1 MTGSVE
7 TTKNSS
13 GARRNI
19 DTTITHKKMKI
30 LNTKGFTLIE
40 LLVVIAIIGILA
52 SMLLPTLA
60 KAKKKA
66 SRLKCASNM
75 GGMGKAWTGVASD
88 NGENYPWTMTTEDA
102 NYYWDFNNKEIGATR
117 PVYTHEG
124 SNSMFYGALYTAP
137 GFREDIAAAQ
147 ISSPSDPK
155 TTRGSQLDEGGGK
168 LSTSKGKIGAT
179 AMRSGYYSVSRQA
192 ASYGFHMG
200 GDSLKTSIMM
210 VTKNVMADGLALFK
224 GKAGV
229 GHFNSPA
236 YTGTMAMYAEY
247 VPGGKWLDPTR
258 SGQTVRGSDI
268 PLNSFVGADSAD
280 QYANATHE
288 YSYRMRSLTDSQ
300 YGLTLSGLNAD
311 QGQVVMS
318 DGNVKQASSADF
330 QATLKEHDEATGGSI
345 FGVNQHI
352 TVPTY

>member
-1 MTGSVE
+1 
-7 TTKNSS
+7 
-13 GARRNI
+13 
-19 DTTITHKKMKI
+19 MKI
-30 LNTKGFTLIE
+30 QNTKGFTLIE

-66 SRLKCASNM
+66 SRLKCSSNM
-75 GGMGKAWTGVASD
+75 GGMGKAWTGVATD
-88 NGENYPWTMTTEDA
+88 NEDNYPWSMTTEDA
-102 NYYWDFNNKEIGATR
+102 NFYWDFNNKEIGATR
-117 PVYTHEG
+117 PAYAHQNA
-124 SNSMFYGALYTAP
+124 NSMFYGALYTAP

-155 TTRGSQLDEGGGK
+155 TTRGAQLDETQGK
-168 LSTSKGKIGAT
+168 LTTSTGNIGAT
-179 AMRSGYYSVSRQA
+179 RTGRSGYYAVSRQA

-200 GDSLKTSIMM
+200 GDAAKTSVLM
-210 VTKNVMADGLALFK
+210 VTKNVMADGLALFA

-236 YTGTMAMYAEY
+236 YTGRMAMYAEY

-258 SGQTVRGSDI
+258 SGQVLRSRGRQVSDI
-268 PLNSFVGADSAD
+268 PLNSFVGADTAS
-280 QYANATHE
+280 QYANAVHK
-288 YSYRMRSLTDSQ
+288 YGYGPSPSITDSQ
-300 YGLTLSGLNAD
+300 NGLILSGLNAD

-330 QATLKEHDEATGGSI
+330 QATLKEHDEATGGNI